1 MIMLE
6 LNKEN
11 FEELVLSSKGLVLVD
26 FWSPKCEPCMELMP
40 EVVELAGQF
49 DSVQFGKV
57 NILENRRLAIGQ
69 KVMGLPTIV
78 IYKDG
83 EKAAELSKDF
93 TIEDVAAK
101 LSELAG

>member
-1 MIMLE
+1 
-6 LNKEN
+6 
-11 FEELVLSSKGLVLVD
+11 
-26 FWSPKCEPCMELMP
+26 MP

-93 TIEDVAAK
+93 TIEDVAVK
-101 LSELAG
+101 LRELTSGL